1 MRDNSRS
8 SFYNYSAQSPES
20 PWPIQIT
27 PRRFHSNKIGFLPD
41 KDRTE
46 VTASVCFPFSPRDL
60 PTGQTLLCNQHQK
73 YDILKGSHQEH
84 NITSAKL
91 IRYTTLHSFL
101 LLFSPVCSLPFSQ
114 FFLLPKNLNMCH
126 LFKVNQGLE
135 KSGTISMYNDQKSMK
150 HTKCSF

>member
-20 PWPIQIT
+20 PWPIQTT

-84 NITSAKL
+84 NITSAKF
-91 IRYTTLHSFL
+91 IRCFTLHSFVL
-101 LLFSPVCSLPFSQ
+101 
-114 FFLLPKNLNMCH
+114 FFLLFVLSLSPN
-126 LFKVNQGLE
+126 
-135 KSGTISMYNDQKSMK
+135 S
-150 HTKCSF
+150 SFYPRTLICVTFSRSTQA

>member
-1 MRDNSRS
+1 MQDNSRS

-20 PWPIQIT
+20 PSPIQTT

-84 NITSAKL
+84 SMNSAMFNVH
-91 IRYTTLHSFL
+91 TLHYITLFRSSFFSY
-101 LLFSPVCSLPFSQ
+101 LFSPFLPILPFIQ
-114 FFLLPKNLNMCH
+114 EP
-126 LFKVNQGLE
+126 
-135 KSGTISMYNDQKSMK
+135 
-150 HTKCSF
+150 